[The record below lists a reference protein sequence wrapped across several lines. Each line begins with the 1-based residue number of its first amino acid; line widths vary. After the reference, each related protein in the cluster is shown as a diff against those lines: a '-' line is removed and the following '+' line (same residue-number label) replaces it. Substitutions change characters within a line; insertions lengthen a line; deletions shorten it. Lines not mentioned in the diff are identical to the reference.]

1 MTKCTLGKAMR
12 LMVSAVMAASM
23 CCPAVSYAEEFELA
37 EYEMGV
43 VPASGD
49 RPTISN
55 PAEGG
60 RTDSPHDANEGS
72 ADAASGQVV
81 GKEDSGEK
89 PSVAAGA
96 LVIPE
101 GESSSVSK
109 AEGDGA
115 GAEPDP
121 EQPAEPEEKPGTP
134 LPDGSYVVVPA
145 CSASRCLD
153 VAGGSSADGAGVR
166 LWASNMT
173 GAQRV
178 VARADAETG
187 LYELSFAGT
196 GKALDV
202 AGAGTAAGTGVQQWS
217 ANGTEAQR
225 WAISANDDGTYSV
238 ESALAE
244 GLSLD
249 VAGAGDFDGAALDVW
264 PANGTAAQRFSF
276 IPAPAQVEPA
286 GRTVD
291 DGVYEL
297 VGAGSG
303 KALDVAGA
311 SGADGAAARIW
322 SRNSSLAQMFRVALG
337 SDGFYSVRAVH
348 SGKALDA
355 DLGNVVPGARVNQ
368 WSDWGTANQRW
379 RIDVA
384 ADGSWTLVNA
394 ANGLALD
401 VCGGS
406 SADGAAVQTWTP
418 NGTAAQSWSAV
429 PVTSLISE
437 GYVSVFSLLPGG
449 RALEVAGGFD
459 QAGANARTWGW
470 NGTPAQRWL
479 ASDAGDGCVRLESL
493 CSGMLLTQTGEGC
506 DLRPASGSDAQRWRA
521 EPAEA
526 GGVVLVNAASGRALD
541 VAGAG
546 DWDGADVQTWTPNG
560 TCAQSWSVQAVG
572 CVGEG
577 TYEVVCV
584 ADGRALDVAG
594 ASRADGANVQVWT
607 RNDTGAQK
615 WRLSASDSG
624 WQLLNCRS
632 KKALD
637 VHNGES
643 ADGTNV
649 QQWSSYGNAAQTWSV
664 EYAGGGAYKLVNASA
679 GKPLDVAGAGG
690 FDGANAAVWSDNG
703 TLAQRFRLVPTTYT
717 PENFTDLI
725 GQFTTYSTNTYAG
738 TYNMQRALNSFDG
751 YVIWPGQTMSFFD
764 VAGPCGAAEGYMAA
778 GVVGGVGYGGGIC
791 QASTTLYGAS
801 LRAGLTIVER
811 QNHSVPSTYVPIGL
825 DAMVNYGTSDFRVR
839 NDYDFPV
846 MIVTSTP
853 DTTLWCGIYG
863 IQPEWFDYIEP
874 VSWYTSGNTASA
886 QRIYYKNGHSVLV
899 QWLPDSGYW

>member
-1 MTKCTLGKAMR
+1 MAKGTLGKAMR

-23 CCPAVSYAEEFELA
+23 CCPAVSYAEEFELT

-49 RPTISN
+49 GPTISN

-101 GESSSVSK
+101 GESSSASK

-121 EQPAEPEEKPGTP
+121 EQPAEPEEKPGAP

-153 VAGGSSADGAGVR
+153 VVGGSSADGAGVR

-225 WAISANDDGTYSV
+225 
-238 ESALAE
+238 
-244 GLSLD
+244 
-249 VAGAGDFDGAALDVW
+249 
-264 PANGTAAQRFSF
+264 FSF

-311 SGADGAAARIW
+311 SRADGAAARIW

-449 RALEVAGGFD
+449 RALEVAGGSD

-577 TYEVVCV
+577 TYEVVCA

-690 FDGANAAVWSDNG
+690 WDGANVAVWSDNG

-717 PENFTDLI
+717 PQTGAYQRSDGSWDWYNSEGDWDRDGAINRILSTANSLLGVPYVWLGVYPQDGGMDCASFTWYLYRQLGIDIGFETYDQMYSGVPVWSLSDAKPGDLVLMYDN
-725 GQFTTYSTNTYAG
+725 GWPNYVPGLFEHVVLYAG
-738 TYNMQRALNSFDG
+738 NGMIYEEPTFGGQCQ
-751 YVIWPGQTMSFFD
+751 YVSIWSKGM
-764 VAGPCGAAEGYMAA
+764 
-778 GVVGGVGYGGGIC
+778 
-791 QASTTLYGAS
+791 
-801 LRAGLTIVER
+801 
-811 QNHSVPSTYVPIGL
+811 
-825 DAMVNYGTSDFRVR
+825 
-839 NDYDFPV
+839 
-846 MIVTSTP
+846 
-853 DTTLWCGIYG
+853 
-863 IQPEWFDYIEP
+863 
-874 VSWYTSGNTASA
+874 GNI
-886 QRIYYKNGHSVLV
+886 RIRRILA
-899 QWLPDSGYW
+899 D

>member
-1 MTKCTLGKAMR
+1 MKR
-12 LMVSAVMAASM
+12 FRV
-23 CCPAVSYAEEFELA
+23 
-37 EYEMGV
+37 
-43 VPASGD
+43 
-49 RPTISN
+49 I
-55 PAEGG
+55 G
-60 RTDSPHDANEGS
+60 RTGLAIVLSLSLFPIPSFAETVDVGAEH
-72 ADAASGQVV
+72 AS
-81 GKEDSGEK
+81 
-89 PSVAAGA
+89 
-96 LVIPE
+96 
-101 GESSSVSK
+101 ESSSGPSVTPPEASSGAQHPNSQDGNHGATTSNESDAFADKNLTENDAISDDIASSSTTSLASK
-109 AEGDGA
+109 TEGEGA
-115 GAEPDP
+115 GAGPEPT
-121 EQPAEPEEKPGTP
+121 EPAGPEEKPGTP

-153 VAGGSSADGAGVR
+153 VAGGSSADGADVR

-187 LYELSFAGT
+187 LYELSFSGT

-202 AGAGTAAGTGVQQWS
+202 SGAGTAAGTNVQQWT
-217 ANGTEAQR
+217 ANGTKAQR
-225 WAISANDDGTYSV
+225 WAISENADGSYSV

-249 VAGAGDFDGAALDVW
+249 VAGAGDFDGAGVDVW

-276 IPAPAQVEPA
+276 IPAPARVEPA

-303 KALDVAGA
+303 KALDVSGA
-311 SGADGAAARIW
+311 SRADGARAQIWAR
-322 SRNSSLAQMFRVALG
+322 NATMAQMFRVALG
-337 SDGFYSVRAVH
+337 PDGFYSVRAVH

-368 WSDWGTANQRW
+368 WSDCGSANQRW

-394 ANGLALD
+394 ASGLALD

-429 PVTSLISE
+429 PVSSLIPE
-437 GYVSVFSLLPGG
+437 GYVSVSSLLPGG
-449 RALEVAGGFD
+449 RVLDVSGGSD
-459 QAGANARTWGW
+459 RAGANAQTWEW

-493 CSGMLLTQTGEGC
+493 CSGMLLTQTGDGC
-506 DLRPASGSDAQRWRA
+506 DLRPASGSDAQRWPA
-521 EPAEA
+521 EPADA
-526 GGVVLVNAASGRALD
+526 GGVALVNAASGRALD

-546 DWDGADVQTWTPNG
+546 DWNGADVQTWAVNG

-577 TYEVVCV
+577 TYEVVCA
-584 ADGRALDVAG
+584 ADGRALDVSG

-615 WRLSASDSG
+615 WRLSAGGSG

-637 VHNGES
+637 VDNAGS

-664 EYAGGGAYKLVNASA
+664 EYAGGGAYKLVNAGA

-690 FDGANAAVWSDNG
+690 WDGANADVWSDNG

-717 PENFTDLI
+717 PQAGAYQRSDGSWDWYNSEGDWDRDGAINRIMSTANSLLGVPYVWLGVYPQDGGMDCASFTWYLYRQLGIDIGFETYDQMYSGVPVWSLSDAKPGDLVLMYDN
-725 GQFTTYSTNTYAG
+725 GWPNYVPGLFEHVVLYAG
-738 TYNMQRALNSFDG
+738 NGMIYEEPTFGGQCQ
-751 YVIWPGQTMSFFD
+751 YVSIWSKGM
-764 VAGPCGAAEGYMAA
+764 
-778 GVVGGVGYGGGIC
+778 
-791 QASTTLYGAS
+791 
-801 LRAGLTIVER
+801 
-811 QNHSVPSTYVPIGL
+811 
-825 DAMVNYGTSDFRVR
+825 
-839 NDYDFPV
+839 
-846 MIVTSTP
+846 
-853 DTTLWCGIYG
+853 
-863 IQPEWFDYIEP
+863 
-874 VSWYTSGNTASA
+874 GNI
-886 QRIYYKNGHSVLV
+886 RIRRILA
-899 QWLPDSGYW
+899 D

>member
-1 MTKCTLGKAMR
+1 MTKCALGKVMR
-12 LMVSAVMAASM
+12 LMVSVVMAASL
-23 CCPAVSYAEEFELA
+23 CPAVSYAQEFELSGS
-37 EYEMGV
+37 EMGV
-43 VPASGD
+43 VSASD
-49 RPTISN
+49 DESAISN
-55 PAEGG
+55 PA
-60 RTDSPHDANEGS
+60 DSERSDAPSDANESGANAS
-72 ADAASGQVV
+72 SGQVA
-81 GKEDSGEK
+81 GKEDSGEES
-89 PSVAAGA
+89 PAAAGVP
-96 LVIPE
+96 VISEDESSPASKSE
-101 GESSSVSK
+101 GE
-109 AEGDGA
+109 GA
-115 GAEPDP
+115 GAGPEPT
-121 EQPAEPEEKPGTP
+121 EPAGPEEKPGAP

-153 VAGGSSADGAGVR
+153 VAGGSSADGADVR

-187 LYELSFAGT
+187 LYELAFAGT

-202 AGAGTAAGTGVQQWS
+202 SGAGTAAGTNVQQWT
-217 ANGTEAQR
+217 ANGTKAQR
-225 WAISANDDGTYSV
+225 WAISENADGSYSV

-249 VAGAGDFDGAALDVW
+249 VAGAGDFDGAGLDVW

-303 KALDVAGA
+303 KSLDVSGA
-311 SGADGAAARIW
+311 SRADGARAQIWAR
-322 SRNSSLAQMFRVALG
+322 NATMAQMFRVALG
-337 SDGFYSVRAVH
+337 PDGFYSVRAVH

-368 WSDWGTANQRW
+368 WSDCGSANQRW

-394 ANGLALD
+394 ASGLALD

-429 PVTSLISE
+429 PVSSLIPE
-437 GYVSVFSLLPGG
+437 GYVSVSSLLPGG
-449 RALEVAGGFD
+449 RVLDVSGGSD
-459 QAGANARTWGW
+459 RAGANAQTWEW

-493 CSGMLLTQTGEGC
+493 CSGMLLTQTGDGC

-521 EPAEA
+521 ELADA

-546 DWDGADVQTWTPNG
+546 DWNGADVQTWTVNG
-560 TCAQSWSVQAVG
+560 TFAQSWSVQAVG

-577 TYEVVCV
+577 TYEVVCA
-584 ADGRALDVAG
+584 ADGRALDVSG

-615 WRLSASDSG
+615 WRLSAGGSG

-637 VHNGES
+637 VDNAGS

-649 QQWSSYGNAAQTWSV
+649 QQWSSYGNAAQAWSV
-664 EYAGGGAYKLVNASA
+664 EYAGGGSYKLVNAGA

-690 FDGANAAVWSDNG
+690 WDGANVAVWSDNG

-725 GQFTTYSTNTYAG
+725 GQFSTYSTNTYAG

-751 YVIWPGQTMSFFD
+751 YIIWPGQTMSFFG
-764 VAGPCGAAEGYMAA
+764 VAGPCGAAEGYLAA

-791 QASTTLYGAS
+791 QASTTLYGAT

-811 QNHSVPSTYVPIGL
+811 RNHSVPSTYVPIGL

-853 DTTLWCGIYG
+853 DTTLWCGVYG
-863 IQPEWFDYIEP
+863 IQPEWFDYVEP
-874 VSWYTSGNTASA
+874 ISWYTSGNTASA
-886 QRIYYKNGHSVLV
+886 QRIYYKDGRNVLI
-899 QWLPDSGYW
+899 QWLPDSVYW

>member
-1 MTKCTLGKAMR
+1 MRKKVGTSVFKVCLSFVLAVLLCPTL
-12 LMVSAVMAASM
+12 SF
-23 CCPAVSYAEEFELA
+23 AEDLP
-37 EYEMGV
+37 GNV
-43 VPASGD
+43 
-49 RPTISN
+49 
-55 PAEGG
+55 
-60 RTDSPHDANEGS
+60 
-72 ADAASGQVV
+72 
-81 GKEDSGEK
+81 
-89 PSVAAGA
+89 
-96 LVIPE
+96 
-101 GESSSVSK
+101 
-109 AEGDGA
+109 
-115 GAEPDP
+115 EPDP
-121 EQPAEPEEKPGTP
+121 EDTSNGTDIAELGNALDAPSAEDPSGEASDPGDVDVPFPGGAEAGAADGSGEGAEAAGPFGQPDTGVDPGAPEPPREAP
-134 LPDGSYVVVPA
+134 LADGSYVVLPA
-145 CSASRCLD
+145 CSSSRVLD
-153 VAGGSSADGAGVR
+153 VAGGSSADGADVR

-178 VARADAETG
+178 VAKADPETG
-187 LYELSFAGT
+187 LYELTFVGT

-202 AGAGTAAGTGVQQWS
+202 SGAGTAAGTNVQQWT
-217 ANGTEAQR
+217 ANGTKAQR
-225 WAISANDDGTYSV
+225 WAISENADGSYSV

-249 VAGAGDFDGAALDVW
+249 VAGAGDFDGAGLDVW

-303 KALDVAGA
+303 KSLDVSGA
-311 SGADGAAARIW
+311 SRADGARAQIW
-322 SRNSSLAQMFRVALG
+322 TRNATMAQMFRVALG
-337 SDGFYSVRAVH
+337 PDGFYSVRAVH

-368 WSDWGTANQRW
+368 WSDCGSANQRW

-394 ANGLALD
+394 ASGLALD

-429 PVTSLISE
+429 PVSSLIPE
-437 GYVSVFSLLPGG
+437 GYVSVSSLLPGG
-449 RALEVAGGFD
+449 RVLDVSGGSD
-459 QAGANARTWGW
+459 RAGANAQTWEW

-493 CSGMLLTQTGEGC
+493 CSGMLLTQTGDGC
-506 DLRPASGSDAQRWRA
+506 DLRSASGSDAQRWRA
-521 EPAEA
+521 ELADA

-546 DWDGADVQTWTPNG
+546 DWNGADVQTWAVNG
-560 TCAQSWSVQAVG
+560 TFAQSWSVQAVG

-577 TYEVVCV
+577 TYEVVCA
-584 ADGRALDVAG
+584 ADGRALDVSG

-615 WRLSASDSG
+615 WRLSAGGSG

-637 VHNGES
+637 VDNAGS

-649 QQWSSYGNAAQTWSV
+649 QQWSSYGNAAQAWSV
-664 EYAGGGAYKLVNASA
+664 KYAGGGSYKLVNAGA

-690 FDGANAAVWSDNG
+690 WDGANVAVWSDNG

-725 GQFTTYSTNTYAG
+725 GQFSTYSTNTYAG

-751 YVIWPGQTMSFFD
+751 YIIWPGQTMSFFG
-764 VAGPCGAAEGYMAA
+764 VAGPCGAAEGYLAA

-791 QASTTLYGAS
+791 QASTTLYGAT

-811 QNHSVPSTYVPIGL
+811 RNHSVPSTYVPIGL

-853 DTTLWCGIYG
+853 DTTLWCGVYG
-863 IQPEWFDYIEP
+863 IQPEWFDYVEP
-874 VSWYTSGNTASA
+874 ISWYTSGNTASA
-886 QRIYYKNGHSVLV
+886 QRIYYKDGRNVLI
-899 QWLPDSGYW
+899 QWLPDSVYW

>member
-1 MTKCTLGKAMR
+1 MTKCALGKVMR
-12 LMVSAVMAASM
+12 LMVSAVMVVSL
-23 CCPAVSYAEEFELA
+23 CPAVSYAEEFELPGS
-37 EYEMGV
+37 EMEV
-43 VPASGD
+43 ASASGD
-49 RPTISN
+49 ESAISN
-55 PAEGG
+55 
-60 RTDSPHDANEGS
+60 S
-72 ADAASGQVV
+72 ADSGRADSAYGANGSGVDISSGQVV
-81 GKEDSGEK
+81 SREDPDDKSSG
-89 PSVAAGA
+89 AADSQ
-96 LVIPE
+96 VISE

-109 AEGDGA
+109 AEGEGA
-115 GAEPDP
+115 GAEPEP
-121 EQPAEPEEKPGTP
+121 TEPADPEEKPGTP

-153 VAGGSSADGAGVR
+153 VAGGSSADGADVR

-187 LYELSFAGT
+187 LYELSFSGT

-202 AGAGTAAGTGVQQWS
+202 AGAGIAAGTNVQQWS

-249 VAGAGDFDGAALDVW
+249 VAGAGDFDGANVAVW

-303 KALDVAGA
+303 KALDVSGA
-311 SGADGAAARIW
+311 SRADGAAAQIW
-322 SRNSSLAQMFRVALG
+322 ARNSTMAQMFRVVLG

-368 WSDWGTANQRW
+368 WSDCGSANQRW

-394 ANGLALD
+394 ASGLALD

-406 SADGAAVQTWTP
+406 SADGAAVRTWTP

-429 PVTSLISE
+429 PVTSLIPE
-437 GYVSVFSLLPGG
+437 GYVAISSLLPGG
-449 RALEVAGGFD
+449 RVLDVSGGSD
-459 QAGANARTWGW
+459 RAGANAQTWEW

-493 CSGMLLTQTGEGC
+493 CSGMLLTQTGDGC

-521 EPAEA
+521 EPADA
-526 GGVVLVNAASGRALD
+526 GGVALVNAASGRALD
-541 VAGAG
+541 VAGAV
-546 DWDGADVQTWTPNG
+546 DWNGADVQTWAANG
-560 TCAQSWSVQAVG
+560 TSAQSWSVQPVG

-577 TYEVVCV
+577 TYEVVCA
-584 ADGRALDVAG
+584 ADGRALDVSG
-594 ASRADGANVQVWT
+594 GSRADGANVQAWT

-615 WRLSASDSG
+615 WRLSAGGSG

-637 VHNGES
+637 VDNAGS

-664 EYAGGGAYKLVNASA
+664 EYAGGGAYKLVNAGA

-690 FDGANAAVWSDNG
+690 WDGANVAVWSDNG
-703 TLAQRFRLVPTTYT
+703 TLAQRFRLVPATYT
-717 PENFTDLI
+717 PENFIDLI

-751 YVIWPGQTMSFFD
+751 YIILPGHTMSFFG

-791 QASTTLYGAS
+791 QASTTLYGAT

-811 QNHSVPSTYVPIGL
+811 QNHSIPSTYVPIGL

-853 DTTLWCGIYG
+853 DTTLWCGVYG
-863 IQPEWFDYIEP
+863 IQPEWFDYVEP
-874 VSWYTSGNTASA
+874 ISWYTSGNTASA
-886 QRIYYKNGHSVLV
+886 QRIYYKDGQAVLI
-899 QWLPDSGYW
+899 QWLPDSVYW

>member
-1 MTKCTLGKAMR
+1 MKRFRVIGRTGLAIV
-12 LMVSAVMAASM
+12 LALLL
-23 CCPAVSYAEEFELA
+23 CPIPSYAET
-37 EYEMGV
+37 V
-43 VPASGD
+43 D
-49 RPTISN
+49 
-55 PAEGG
+55 
-60 RTDSPHDANEGS
+60 
-72 ADAASGQVV
+72 V
-81 GKEDSGEK
+81 GKEHVSESSSGSSVPLPEASGTQYPNSQDGIHGAT
-89 PSVAAGA
+89 PSNESDVSADKNLSEDDAITDDVASPSTA
-96 LVIPE
+96 
-101 GESSSVSK
+101 SSVSK
-109 AEGDGA
+109 AEGEGA

-121 EQPAEPEEKPGTP
+121 AEPAEPDEKPGAP

-153 VAGGSSADGAGVR
+153 VAGGSSADGADVR

-178 VARADAETG
+178 VVRADAETG
-187 LYELSFAGT
+187 LYELSFSGT
-196 GKALDV
+196 GKVLDV
-202 AGAGTAAGTGVQQWS
+202 VGAGTAAGTNVQQWS

-249 VAGAGDFDGAALDVW
+249 VVGAGDFDGAGIDVW

-303 KALDVAGA
+303 KALDVSGA
-311 SGADGAAARIW
+311 SRADGTAAQIW
-322 SRNSSLAQMFRVALG
+322 TRNSTMAQMFRVVLG

-368 WSDWGTANQRW
+368 WSDCGSANQRW

-394 ANGLALD
+394 ASGLALD

-429 PVTSLISE
+429 PVTSLIPE
-437 GYVSVFSLLPGG
+437 GYVAVSSLLPGG
-449 RALEVAGGFD
+449 RVLDVSGGSD
-459 QAGANARTWGW
+459 RAGANAQTWEW

-479 ASDAGDGCVRLESL
+479 ATDAGDGCVRLESL
-493 CSGMLLTQTGEGC
+493 CSGMLLTQTGDGC

-521 EPAEA
+521 EPADA
-526 GGVVLVNAASGRALD
+526 GGVALVNAASGRALD
-541 VAGAG
+541 VAGAA
-546 DWDGADVQTWTPNG
+546 DWNGADVQTWAANG
-560 TCAQSWSVQAVG
+560 TSAQSWSTQPVG

-577 TYEVVCV
+577 TYEVVCA
-584 ADGRALDVAG
+584 ADGRALDVSG
-594 ASRADGANVQVWT
+594 ASRADGANVQAWT

-615 WRLSASDSG
+615 WRLSASGSG

-649 QQWSSYGNAAQTWSV
+649 QQWTSSGNAAQTWSV

-690 FDGANAAVWSDNG
+690 FDGANVAVWSDNG
-703 TLAQRFRLVPTTYT
+703 TPAQRFRLVPATYT
-717 PENFTDLI
+717 PQTGAYQRSDGSWDWYNSEGDWDRDGAINKIMSTANSLLGVPYVWLGVYPQDGGMDCASFTWYLYRQLGIDIGFETYDQMYSGVPVWSLSDAKPGDLVLMYDN
-725 GQFTTYSTNTYAG
+725 GWPNYVPGLFEHVVLYAG
-738 TYNMQRALNSFDG
+738 NGMIYEEPTFGGQCQ
-751 YVIWPGQTMSFFD
+751 YVSIWSKGM
-764 VAGPCGAAEGYMAA
+764 
-778 GVVGGVGYGGGIC
+778 
-791 QASTTLYGAS
+791 
-801 LRAGLTIVER
+801 
-811 QNHSVPSTYVPIGL
+811 
-825 DAMVNYGTSDFRVR
+825 
-839 NDYDFPV
+839 
-846 MIVTSTP
+846 
-853 DTTLWCGIYG
+853 
-863 IQPEWFDYIEP
+863 
-874 VSWYTSGNTASA
+874 GNI
-886 QRIYYKNGHSVLV
+886 RIRRILA
-899 QWLPDSGYW
+899 D

>member
-1 MTKCTLGKAMR
+1 MTLPETSDIHHSNSQDDIPGETTPDKSDVPADKDSTDNDAITEG
-12 LMVSAVMAASM
+12 
-23 CCPAVSYAEEFELA
+23 AVS
-37 EYEMGV
+37 
-43 VPASGD
+43 SS
-49 RPTISN
+49 TTS
-55 PAEGG
+55 
-60 RTDSPHDANEGS
+60 S
-72 ADAASGQVV
+72 A
-81 GKEDSGEK
+81 
-89 PSVAAGA
+89 
-96 LVIPE
+96 
-101 GESSSVSK
+101 SK

-187 LYELSFAGT
+187 LYELSFSGT
-196 GKALDV
+196 GKVLDV
-202 AGAGTAAGTGVQQWS
+202 VGAGTAAGTNVQQWS

-249 VAGAGDFDGAALDVW
+249 VVGAGDFDGAGIDVW

-303 KALDVAGA
+303 KALDVSGA
-311 SGADGAAARIW
+311 SRADGTAAQIW
-322 SRNSSLAQMFRVALG
+322 TRNSTMAQMFRVVLG

-368 WSDWGTANQRW
+368 WSDCGSANQRW

-394 ANGLALD
+394 ASGLALD

-418 NGTAAQSWSAV
+418 NGTAAQSWSAA
-429 PVTSLISE
+429 PVTSLIPE
-437 GYVSVFSLLPGG
+437 GYVAVSSLLPGG
-449 RALEVAGGFD
+449 RVLDVSGGSD
-459 QAGANARTWGW
+459 RAGANAQTWEW

-479 ASDAGDGCVRLESL
+479 ATDAGDGCVRLESL
-493 CSGMLLTQTGEGC
+493 CSGMLLTQTGDGC

-521 EPAEA
+521 EPADA
-526 GGVVLVNAASGRALD
+526 GGVALVNAASGRALD
-541 VAGAG
+541 VTGAA
-546 DWDGADVQTWTPNG
+546 DWNGADVQTWAANG
-560 TCAQSWSVQAVG
+560 TSAQSWSTQPVG

-577 TYEVVCV
+577 TYEVVCA
-584 ADGRALDVAG
+584 ADGRALDVSG
-594 ASRADGANVQVWT
+594 ASRADGANVQAWT

-615 WRLSASDSG
+615 WRLSASGSG

-649 QQWSSYGNAAQTWSV
+649 QQWPSSGNAAQTWSV

-690 FDGANAAVWSDNG
+690 FDGANVAVWSDNG
-703 TLAQRFRLVPTTYT
+703 TLAQRFRLVPATYT
-717 PENFTDLI
+717 PQTGAYQRSDGSWDWYNSEGDWDRDGAINKIMSTANSLLGVPYVWLGVYPQDGGMDCASFTWYLYRQLGIDIGFETYDQMYSGVPVWSLSDAKPGDLVLMYDN
-725 GQFTTYSTNTYAG
+725 GWPNYVPGLFEHVVLYAG
-738 TYNMQRALNSFDG
+738 NGMIYEEPTFGGQCQ
-751 YVIWPGQTMSFFD
+751 YVSIWSKGM
-764 VAGPCGAAEGYMAA
+764 
-778 GVVGGVGYGGGIC
+778 
-791 QASTTLYGAS
+791 
-801 LRAGLTIVER
+801 
-811 QNHSVPSTYVPIGL
+811 
-825 DAMVNYGTSDFRVR
+825 
-839 NDYDFPV
+839 
-846 MIVTSTP
+846 
-853 DTTLWCGIYG
+853 
-863 IQPEWFDYIEP
+863 
-874 VSWYTSGNTASA
+874 GNI
-886 QRIYYKNGHSVLV
+886 RIRRILA
-899 QWLPDSGYW
+899 D

>member
-1 MTKCTLGKAMR
+1 MTKCALGKVMR
-12 LMVSAVMAASM
+12 LMVSVVMAASL
-23 CCPAVSYAEEFELA
+23 CPAASYAQEFELSGS
-37 EYEMGV
+37 EMGV
-43 VPASGD
+43 VSASD
-49 RPTISN
+49 DESAISN
-55 PAEGG
+55 PA
-60 RTDSPHDANEGS
+60 DSERSDAPSDANESGANAS
-72 ADAASGQVV
+72 SGQVA
-81 GKEDSGEK
+81 GKEDSGEES
-89 PSVAAGA
+89 PAAAGVP
-96 LVIPE
+96 VISEDESSPASKSE
-101 GESSSVSK
+101 GE
-109 AEGDGA
+109 GA
-115 GAEPDP
+115 GAGPEPT
-121 EQPAEPEEKPGTP
+121 EPAGPEEKPGAP

-153 VAGGSSADGAGVR
+153 VAGGSSADGADVR

-187 LYELSFAGT
+187 LYELAFAGT

-202 AGAGTAAGTGVQQWS
+202 SGAGTAAGTNVQQWT
-217 ANGTEAQR
+217 ANGTKAQR
-225 WAISANDDGTYSV
+225 WAISENADGSYSV

-249 VAGAGDFDGAALDVW
+249 VAGAGDFDGAGLDVW

-303 KALDVAGA
+303 KSLDVSGA
-311 SGADGAAARIW
+311 SRADGARAQIWAR
-322 SRNSSLAQMFRVALG
+322 NATMAQMFRVALG
-337 SDGFYSVRAVH
+337 PDGFYSVRAVH
-348 SGKALDA
+348 SGK
-355 DLGNVVPGARVNQ
+355 
-368 WSDWGTANQRW
+368 
-379 RIDVA
+379 
-384 ADGSWTLVNA
+384 
-394 ANGLALD
+394 ALD

-429 PVTSLISE
+429 PVSSLIPE
-437 GYVSVFSLLPGG
+437 GYVSVSSLLPGG
-449 RALEVAGGFD
+449 RVLDVSGGSD
-459 QAGANARTWGW
+459 RAGANAQTWEW

-493 CSGMLLTQTGEGC
+493 CSGMLLTQTGDGC

-521 EPAEA
+521 ELADA

-546 DWDGADVQTWTPNG
+546 DWNGADVQTWAVNG
-560 TCAQSWSVQAVG
+560 TFAQSWSVQAVG

-577 TYEVVCV
+577 TYEVVCA
-584 ADGRALDVAG
+584 ADGRALDVSG

-615 WRLSASDSG
+615 WRLSAGGSG

-637 VHNGES
+637 VDNAGS

-649 QQWSSYGNAAQTWSV
+649 QQWSSYGNAAQAWSV
-664 EYAGGGAYKLVNASA
+664 EYAGGGSYKLVNAGA

-690 FDGANAAVWSDNG
+690 WDGANVAVWSDNG

-717 PENFTDLI
+717 PQTGAYQRSDGSWDWYNSEGDWDRDGAINRILSTANSLLGVPYVWLGVYPQDGGMDCASFTWYLYRQLGIDIGFETYDQMYSGVPVWSLSDAKPGDLVLMYDN
-725 GQFTTYSTNTYAG
+725 GWPNYVPGLFEHVVLYAG
-738 TYNMQRALNSFDG
+738 NGMIYEEPTFGGQCQ
-751 YVIWPGQTMSFFD
+751 YVSIWSKGM
-764 VAGPCGAAEGYMAA
+764 
-778 GVVGGVGYGGGIC
+778 
-791 QASTTLYGAS
+791 
-801 LRAGLTIVER
+801 
-811 QNHSVPSTYVPIGL
+811 
-825 DAMVNYGTSDFRVR
+825 
-839 NDYDFPV
+839 
-846 MIVTSTP
+846 
-853 DTTLWCGIYG
+853 
-863 IQPEWFDYIEP
+863 
-874 VSWYTSGNTASA
+874 GNI
-886 QRIYYKNGHSVLV
+886 RIRRILA
-899 QWLPDSGYW
+899 D

>member
-1 MTKCTLGKAMR
+1 MIRFRVIGRIGLAIV
-12 LMVSAVMAASM
+12 LALSL
-23 CCPAVSYAEEFELA
+23 CPIPSYAET
-37 EYEMGV
+37 V
-43 VPASGD
+43 D
-49 RPTISN
+49 
-55 PAEGG
+55 
-60 RTDSPHDANEGS
+60 
-72 ADAASGQVV
+72 V
-81 GKEDSGEK
+81 GIEHVS
-89 PSVAAGA
+89 
-96 LVIPE
+96 
-101 GESSSVSK
+101 ESSSGPSVPLPEASSGAQHPNSQDGNHGATTSNESDASADKNLTENDAITDDIASSSTTPLASK
-109 AEGDGA
+109 TEGEGDDA
-115 GAEPDP
+115 GP
-121 EQPAEPEEKPGTP
+121 EPAEPAEPGEKPGTP

-153 VAGGSSADGAGVR
+153 VAGGSSADGADVR

-187 LYELSFAGT
+187 LYELSFSGT

-202 AGAGTAAGTGVQQWS
+202 AGAGIAAGTNVQQWS

-249 VAGAGDFDGAALDVW
+249 VAGAGDFDGANVAVW

-303 KALDVAGA
+303 KALDVSGA
-311 SGADGAAARIW
+311 SRADGAAAQIW
-322 SRNSSLAQMFRVALG
+322 TRNSTMAQMFRVVLG
-337 SDGFYSVRAVH
+337 SDGFYSVHAVH

-368 WSDWGTANQRW
+368 WSDCGSANQRW

-394 ANGLALD
+394 ASGLALD

-406 SADGAAVQTWTP
+406 SADGAAVRTWTP

-429 PVTSLISE
+429 PVTSLIPE
-437 GYVSVFSLLPGG
+437 GYVAISSLLPGG
-449 RALEVAGGFD
+449 RVLDVSGGSD
-459 QAGANARTWGW
+459 RAGANAQTWEW

-479 ASDAGDGCVRLESL
+479 ATDAGDGCVRLESL
-493 CSGMLLTQTGEGC
+493 CSGMLLTQTGDGC

-521 EPAEA
+521 EPADA
-526 GGVVLVNAASGRALD
+526 GGVALVNAASGRALD
-541 VAGAG
+541 VAGAV
-546 DWDGADVQTWTPNG
+546 DWNGADVQTWAANG
-560 TCAQSWSVQAVG
+560 TSAQSWSVQPVG

-577 TYEVVCV
+577 TYEVVCA
-584 ADGRALDVAG
+584 ADGRALDVSG
-594 ASRADGANVQVWT
+594 GSRADGANVQAWT

-615 WRLSASDSG
+615 WRLSAGGSG

-649 QQWSSYGNAAQTWSV
+649 QQWPSSGNAAQTWSV
-664 EYAGGGAYKLVNASA
+664 EYAGGGAYKLVNAGA

-690 FDGANAAVWSDNG
+690 WDGANVAVWSDNG

-717 PENFTDLI
+717 PQTGAYQRSDGSWDWYNSEGDWDRDGAINRILSTANSLLGVPYVWLGVYPQDGGMDCASFTWYLYRQLGIDIGFETYDQMYSGVPVWSLSDAKPGDLVLMYDN
-725 GQFTTYSTNTYAG
+725 GWPNYVPGLFEHVVLYAG
-738 TYNMQRALNSFDG
+738 NGMIYEEPTFGGQCQ
-751 YVIWPGQTMSFFD
+751 YVSIWSKGM
-764 VAGPCGAAEGYMAA
+764 
-778 GVVGGVGYGGGIC
+778 
-791 QASTTLYGAS
+791 
-801 LRAGLTIVER
+801 
-811 QNHSVPSTYVPIGL
+811 
-825 DAMVNYGTSDFRVR
+825 
-839 NDYDFPV
+839 
-846 MIVTSTP
+846 
-853 DTTLWCGIYG
+853 
-863 IQPEWFDYIEP
+863 
-874 VSWYTSGNTASA
+874 GNI
-886 QRIYYKNGHSVLV
+886 RIRRILA
-899 QWLPDSGYW
+899 D

>member
-1 MTKCTLGKAMR
+1 MKR
-12 LMVSAVMAASM
+12 FRV
-23 CCPAVSYAEEFELA
+23 
-37 EYEMGV
+37 
-43 VPASGD
+43 
-49 RPTISN
+49 I
-55 PAEGG
+55 G
-60 RTDSPHDANEGS
+60 RTG
-72 ADAASGQVV
+72 
-81 GKEDSGEK
+81 
-89 PSVAAGA
+89 
-96 LVIPE
+96 LVIALSLSLCPVPSFAE
-101 GESSSVSK
+101 TVDVGNEHASESSSAPSVTLPETSDIHHSNSQDGIPGETTPDKSDVPADKDSTDNDAITEGAVSSSTASSASK

-202 AGAGTAAGTGVQQWS
+202 AGAGIAAGTGVQQWS

-311 SGADGAAARIW
+311 SRADGAAARIW

-394 ANGLALD
+394 ASGLALD

-449 RALEVAGGFD
+449 RALEVAGGSD

-577 TYEVVCV
+577 TYEVVCA

-615 WRLSASDSG
+615 WRLSASGSG

-717 PENFTDLI
+717 PQTGAYQRSDGSWDWYNSEGDWDRDGAINRIMSTANSLLGVPYVWLGVYPQDGGMDCASFTWYLYRQLGIDIGFETYDQMYSGVPVWSLSDAKPGDLVLMYDN
-725 GQFTTYSTNTYAG
+725 GWPNYVPGLFEHVVLYAG
-738 TYNMQRALNSFDG
+738 NGMIYEEPTFGGQCQ
-751 YVIWPGQTMSFFD
+751 YVSIWSKGM
-764 VAGPCGAAEGYMAA
+764 
-778 GVVGGVGYGGGIC
+778 
-791 QASTTLYGAS
+791 
-801 LRAGLTIVER
+801 
-811 QNHSVPSTYVPIGL
+811 
-825 DAMVNYGTSDFRVR
+825 
-839 NDYDFPV
+839 
-846 MIVTSTP
+846 
-853 DTTLWCGIYG
+853 
-863 IQPEWFDYIEP
+863 
-874 VSWYTSGNTASA
+874 GNI
-886 QRIYYKNGHSVLV
+886 RIRRILA
-899 QWLPDSGYW
+899 D

>member
-1 MTKCTLGKAMR
+1 MTKCALGKVMR
-12 LMVSAVMAASM
+12 LMVSTVMAVSL
-23 CCPAVSYAEEFELA
+23 CPAVSYAQEFELPGS
-37 EYEMGV
+37 EMGV
-43 VPASGD
+43 ASASGD
-49 RPTISN
+49 ESAISN
-55 PAEGG
+55 PADGE
-60 RTDSPHDANEGS
+60 RADALSDANESGANAS
-72 ADAASGQVV
+72 SGQVT
-81 GKEDSGEK
+81 GKEDSGEES
-89 PSVAAGA
+89 PAAAGVP
-96 LVIPE
+96 VISEDESSPVSKSE
-101 GESSSVSK
+101 GE
-109 AEGDGA
+109 GA
-115 GAEPDP
+115 GAEP
-121 EQPAEPEEKPGTP
+121 EPAEPAGPEEKPGTP

-153 VAGGSSADGAGVR
+153 VAGGSSADGADVR

-187 LYELSFAGT
+187 LYELAFAGT

-202 AGAGTAAGTGVQQWS
+202 SGAGTAAGTNVQQWT
-217 ANGTEAQR
+217 ANGTKAQR
-225 WAISANDDGTYSV
+225 WAISENADGSYSV

-249 VAGAGDFDGAALDVW
+249 VAGAGDFDGAGLDVW

-303 KALDVAGA
+303 KALDVSGA
-311 SGADGAAARIW
+311 SRADGARAQIWAR
-322 SRNSSLAQMFRVALG
+322 NTTMAQMFRVALG
-337 SDGFYSVRAVH
+337 PDGFYSVRAVH

-368 WSDWGTANQRW
+368 WSDCGSANQRW

-394 ANGLALD
+394 ASGLALD

-429 PVTSLISE
+429 PVSSLIPE
-437 GYVSVFSLLPGG
+437 GYVAVSSLLPGG
-449 RALEVAGGFD
+449 RVLDVSGGSD
-459 QAGANARTWGW
+459 RAGANAQTWEW

-493 CSGMLLTQTGEGC
+493 CSGMLLTQTGDGC

-521 EPAEA
+521 EPADA
-526 GGVVLVNAASGRALD
+526 GGVALVNAASGRALD

-546 DWDGADVQTWTPNG
+546 DWNGADVQTWAVNG

-577 TYEVVCV
+577 TYEVVCA
-584 ADGRALDVAG
+584 ADGRALDVSG

-615 WRLSASDSG
+615 WRLSAGGSG

-637 VHNGES
+637 VDNAGS

-649 QQWSSYGNAAQTWSV
+649 QQWSSYGNAAQAWSV
-664 EYAGGGAYKLVNASA
+664 EYAGGGAYKLVNVGA

-690 FDGANAAVWSDNG
+690 WDGANVAVWSDNG

-717 PENFTDLI
+717 PQTGAYQRSDGSWDWYNSEGDWDRDGAINRIMSTANSLLGVPYVWLGVYPQDGGMDCASFTWYLYRQLGIDIGFETYDQMYSGVPVWSLSDAEPGDLVLMYDN
-725 GQFTTYSTNTYAG
+725 GWPNYVPGLFEHVVLYAG
-738 TYNMQRALNSFDG
+738 NGMIYEEPTFGGQCQ
-751 YVIWPGQTMSFFD
+751 YVSIWSKGM
-764 VAGPCGAAEGYMAA
+764 
-778 GVVGGVGYGGGIC
+778 
-791 QASTTLYGAS
+791 
-801 LRAGLTIVER
+801 
-811 QNHSVPSTYVPIGL
+811 
-825 DAMVNYGTSDFRVR
+825 
-839 NDYDFPV
+839 
-846 MIVTSTP
+846 
-853 DTTLWCGIYG
+853 
-863 IQPEWFDYIEP
+863 
-874 VSWYTSGNTASA
+874 GNI
-886 QRIYYKNGHSVLV
+886 RIRRILAN
-899 QWLPDSGYW
+899 

>member
-1 MTKCTLGKAMR
+1 MKHFR
-12 LMVSAVMAASM
+12 V
-23 CCPAVSYAEEFELA
+23 
-37 EYEMGV
+37 
-43 VPASGD
+43 
-49 RPTISN
+49 I
-55 PAEGG
+55 G
-60 RTDSPHDANEGS
+60 RTGLAIVLSLSLCPIPSFAETVDVGTAH
-72 ADAASGQVV
+72 AS
-81 GKEDSGEK
+81 
-89 PSVAAGA
+89 
-96 LVIPE
+96 
-101 GESSSVSK
+101 ESSSGPSVTLPEASSGAQHPNSQDGNHGATTSNESDVSADK
-109 AEGDGA
+109 NLTENDAITDDIASSSTTPLVSESEGEGA
-115 GAEPDP
+115 GAGPEPT
-121 EQPAEPEEKPGTP
+121 EPAEPGEKPGTP

-153 VAGGSSADGAGVR
+153 VAGGSSADGADVR

-178 VARADAETG
+178 VAKADPETG
-187 LYELSFAGT
+187 LYELTFVGT

-202 AGAGTAAGTGVQQWS
+202 SGAGTAAGTNVQQWS
-217 ANGTEAQR
+217 ANGTKAQR
-225 WAISANDDGTYSV
+225 WAISENADGTYSV

-249 VAGAGDFDGAALDVW
+249 VAGAGDFDGAGIDVW

-276 IPAPAQVEPA
+276 IPAPARVEPA

-303 KALDVAGA
+303 KALDVSGA
-311 SGADGAAARIW
+311 SRADGARAQIWAR
-322 SRNSSLAQMFRVALG
+322 NATMAQMFRVALG
-337 SDGFYSVRAVH
+337 PDGFYSVRAVH

-368 WSDWGTANQRW
+368 WSDCGSANQRW

-394 ANGLALD
+394 ASGLALD

-429 PVTSLISE
+429 PVSSLVPE
-437 GYVSVFSLLPGG
+437 GYVSVSSLLPGG
-449 RALEVAGGFD
+449 RVLDVSGGSD
-459 QAGANARTWGW
+459 RAGANAQTWEW

-479 ASDAGDGCVRLESL
+479 ASDAGGGCVRLESL
-493 CSGMLLTQTGEGC
+493 CSGMLLTQTGDGC

-521 EPAEA
+521 EPADA
-526 GGVVLVNAASGRALD
+526 GGVALVNAASGRALD

-546 DWDGADVQTWTPNG
+546 DWNGADVQTWAANG

-577 TYEVVCV
+577 TYEVVCA
-584 ADGRALDVAG
+584 ADGRALDVSG

-615 WRLSASDSG
+615 WRLSAGGSG

-637 VHNGES
+637 VDNAGS

-664 EYAGGGAYKLVNASA
+664 EYAGGGAYKLVNAGA

-690 FDGANAAVWSDNG
+690 WDGANVAVWSDNG

-717 PENFTDLI
+717 PQTGAYQRSDGSWDWYNSEGDWDRDGAINRILSTANSLLGVPYVWLGVYPQDGGMDCASFTWYLYRQLGIDIGFETYDQMYSGVPVWSLSDAKPGDLVLMYDN
-725 GQFTTYSTNTYAG
+725 GWPNYVPGLFEHVVLYAG
-738 TYNMQRALNSFDG
+738 NGMIYEEPTFGGQCQ
-751 YVIWPGQTMSFFD
+751 YVSIWSKGM
-764 VAGPCGAAEGYMAA
+764 
-778 GVVGGVGYGGGIC
+778 
-791 QASTTLYGAS
+791 
-801 LRAGLTIVER
+801 
-811 QNHSVPSTYVPIGL
+811 
-825 DAMVNYGTSDFRVR
+825 
-839 NDYDFPV
+839 
-846 MIVTSTP
+846 
-853 DTTLWCGIYG
+853 
-863 IQPEWFDYIEP
+863 
-874 VSWYTSGNTASA
+874 GNI
-886 QRIYYKNGHSVLV
+886 RIRRILA
-899 QWLPDSGYW
+899 D